1 MHCAKKTAKKGEKRR
16 FSNYGGVEKS
26 NMAANGPP
34 LDFWVQNT
42 LVHGKTACLTFP
54 GREWNCEEFLKKMS
68 IFQPRF
74 KG

>member
-1 MHCAKKTAKKGEKRR
+1 MLCAQKTAKKGKKRR
-16 FSNYGGVEKS
+16 FSNFGDFKKS
-26 NMAANGPP
+26 KMAANGPP

-54 GREWNCEEFLKKMS
+54 GEKRNCEEFLKKMS

>member
-1 MHCAKKTAKKGEKRR
+1 MLCARKTAKNGEKRR
-16 FSNYGGVEKS
+16 FSNFVDFKKS
-26 NMAANGPP
+26 KTAVNGPP

-54 GREWNCEEFLKKMS
+54 GKKLNLEEFLKKMS

>member
-1 MHCAKKTAKKGEKRR
+1 MHCAQKTVKKGEKRR
-16 FSNYGGVEKS
+16 FSNFVDFNRA

-34 LDFWVQNT
+34 LYFWVPNT
-42 LVHGKTACLTFP
+42 LVHVKTACLTFP
-54 GREWNCEEFLKKMS
+54 GQKRNCEEFLKKMS